1 MCSEHGKQGG
11 GAGSRSRGSDDGR
24 TTRDRTP
31 VQGRGPSLRDGK
43 LRRARSRGL
52 LHRLQLAVHT
62 DGHQTETNPGESQQ
76 KGGCRAGATPV
87 GVTAEGTV
95 TGGFLGACACPSR
108 PNCTPQTCALRAGSA
123 PTPARAGRERRR
135 GHHQPAPEAPCGT
148 LTAARSRPWGM
159 RALVFHSRWL
169 KGALPSEASCPRLP
183 ASTWVLRSSPMSHP
197 THRL

>member
-76 KGGCRAGATPV
+76 KGGCRAGGDSRGGHSRGNCDR
-87 GVTAEGTV
+87 GV
-95 TGGFLGACACPSR
+95 SR
-108 PNCTPQTCALRAGSA
+108 GLRLSEPTELHAPDLCTPRRECTYSSESGAGKAQGASPTSARGALRHSN
-123 PTPARAGRERRR
+123 
-135 GHHQPAPEAPCGT
+135 CGT
-148 LTAARSRPWGM
+148 LTTLGDAR
-159 RALVFHSRWL
+159 
-169 KGALPSEASCPRLP
+169 PRFPL
-183 ASTWVLRSSPMSHP
+183 
-197 THRL
+197 